1 MGDNEVIMARAGL
14 RVGAV
19 LGVPLVL
26 VAGLWHGVPGLV
38 TALGGLV
45 LVVGSFYVTGRS
57 LHWAAGIGPTMVQA
71 VALGGFLARIL
82 FYGALI
88 LLLRDVSVVDGPVLV
103 ISVVTTIVVL
113 LAYEVRL
120 ALNNKA
126 LWWVH
131 VPAPQ
136 PLTDRKE
143 RA

>member
-19 LGVPLVL
+19 LAVPLVL
-26 VAGLWHGVPGLV
+26 AAAVFRGPSGLV

-45 LVVGSFYVTGRS
+45 LVIGSFYLTGRS
-57 LHWAAGIGPTMVQA
+57 LAWAARISPTVLQA
-71 VALGGFLARIL
+71 VVLGGFLVRIL

-120 ALNNKA
+120 ALHNRA

-136 PLTDRKE
+136 LLTDRKE